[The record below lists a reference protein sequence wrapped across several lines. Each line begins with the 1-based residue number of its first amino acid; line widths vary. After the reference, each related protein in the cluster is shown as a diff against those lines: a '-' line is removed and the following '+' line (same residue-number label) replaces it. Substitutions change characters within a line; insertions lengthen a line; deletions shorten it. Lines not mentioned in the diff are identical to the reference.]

1 MLDIPWCQKMLESWR
16 KSSTKENQQKTSKN
30 SNETH
35 KKHQK
40 SEIKGKEVNSLD
52 IPWLLETWMEQK
64 KGSTQKNQQKTTI
77 AAVNHPKK
85 RFSGQK
91 TAKKRPK
98 WSKTHY
104 KNISIY
110 KKETVCLLID
120 TLKEMLEAILTTLRD
135 KNTFIVRFFGHVTPD
150 VFACDHFEGQNV
162 RFFGHVTFPKNA
174 LVM

>member
-104 KNISIY
+104 KNI
-110 KKETVCLLID
+110 D
-120 TLKEMLEAILTTLRD
+120 TLKEILEAILRD

-150 VFACDHFEGQNV
+150 VFACDHFEGPNV
-162 RFFGHVTFPKNA
+162 RFFGHVTFPK
-174 LVM
+174 MHWSCDIS